1 MMKRIFYLP
10 VRLIASLLGFVI
22 VVNIPILLTFNP
34 YQNKIEIKYSFFKE
48 YVKSNITWFTHIDE
62 YPFIVNYLKGPG
74 MEKYFYTMTILSI
87 SLLIVSLLGLLI
99 ATSIMLL
106 PLNVRNRFSN
116 FIDFTTTAPDL
127 LVVFLLQYL
136 VIYLYRNFDLN
147 IFQLYG
153 GAESRPYFVP
163 ILIIVFLPTLFLIQH
178 LLKEFMNE
186 EHQDYVLLARAKG
199 LPLRTIYF
207 KHILRN
213 IVPYIFIHLK
223 TIIWFMLSNIFIV
236 EHLLNIDGYSAV
248 LQSMY
253 GTRVVVFVVG
263 LLLFAI
269 PLLIINVLARIVI
282 MHQKRKETTSL

>member
-1 MMKRIFYLP
+1 MIKRILYLP
-10 VRLIASLLGFVI
+10 VRFIASLLGFVI
-22 VVNIPILLTFNP
+22 VVNIPILLTFNG
-34 YQNKIEIKYSFFKE
+34 YQNKIEIKFHFFKE
-48 YVKSNITWFTHIDE
+48 YVTSNIIWFTHLDE

-74 MEKYFYTMTILSI
+74 IEKYFYTMTIISI
-87 SLLIVSLLGLLI
+87 SILIVILLGLFI

-106 PLNVRNRFSN
+106 PPSARNRFSH

-127 LVVFLLQYL
+127 LVIFLLQYL
-136 VIYLYRNFDLN
+136 VMYLNRNFDLN

-153 GAESRPYFVP
+153 GTESRPYFMP
-163 ILIIVFLPTLFLIQH
+163 ILIIVFLPTIFLIQH
-178 LLKEFMNE
+178 LLKEFVNE
-186 EHQDYVLLARAKG
+186 EQQDYVLLARSKG

-213 IVPYIFIHLK
+213 IVPLIIIHLK

-236 EHLLNIDGYSAV
+236 EHLFNIEGYSTV

-269 PLLIINVLARIVI
+269 PLLIIHVLSSI
-282 MHQKRKETTSL
+282 MIMYEKRKETTTL